1 MTESR
6 NVRSWIRIVG
16 VCLAVALAGFLAW
29 RVWAEVRARR
39 VTAELREEGH
49 PLTFHEFAERYA
61 SGQPPDADNAAVLY
75 LEAMDA
81 YERELG
87 AAPPND
93 LVPIIGFADL
103 PPRGESFP
111 PEQAEAVEAHLDTF
125 TDTLAL
131 LREAAKRPACH
142 WPLDFAWPAESES
155 PYPNMGL
162 FRGFSRLLTLQALWQ
177 AHHGQGEDAAKIL
190 LTHWALVTNLQKA
203 PMEIINLNRIN
214 LQGMAQDSITDVLSR
229 VDLPDAYRAELAA
242 LLEEA
247 ETADNLR
254 EIVQTEWLIYWDPRM
269 VVWELEGM
277 CPIPALPRNPDWIG
291 LRAALYRLL
300 GGQARDTPRLAEVYR
315 ACLEHAER
323 SRPARLRHW
332 PAFEEWLLNAE
343 IPSFFAREAPT
354 WAAPRD
360 MSGAAVSFAGFTG
373 HQMQIIR
380 ATSTAAA
387 RAGLAVDAYRQDHG
401 RLPETLEQ
409 LVPDYVDEIPKDYY
423 TGARLGYLHDD
434 PAYAVFDAG
443 LEAVQHE
450 PWAAALLEQP
460 AYRADSRI
468 FAIHWT
474 PDEVADMLEE

>member
-1 MTESR
+1 MMGSR
-6 NVRSWIRIVG
+6 SVGSWIRIVG

-29 RVWAEVRARR
+29 RAWAEVRARR

-93 LVPIIGFADL
+93 LVPIIGFAD
-103 PPRGESFP
+103 PPPPGEPFP
-111 PEQAEAVEAHLDTF
+111 PEQAEAVKAYLDAF

-131 LREAAKRPACH
+131 LGKAAERPACH
-142 WPLDFAWPAESES
+142 WPLDFAWPAESGCTS
-155 PYPNMGL
+155 IAP
-162 FRGFSRLLTLQALWQ
+162 FRSFSRLLNLKALWQ
-177 AHHGQGEDAAKIL
+177 AHHGQGEDAAKTL
-190 LTHWALVTNLQKA
+190 LTHWVFVRNLQKA
-203 PMEIINLNRIN
+203 KMYIFS
-214 LQGMAQDSITDVLSR
+214 LQSTSFQGLAEYSITDVLSR
-229 VDLPDAYRAELAA
+229 VDFPDAYHAELAA
-242 LLEEA
+242 LLEEV
-247 ETADNLR
+247 ETTDNLR
-254 EIVQTEWLIYWDPRM
+254 EIVQTEWLIYWDPEM
-269 VVWELEGM
+269 VVGELKGLRAL
-277 CPIPALPRNPDWIG
+277 PTLPRNPDWVG

-332 PAFEEWLLNAE
+332 PAFEEWLLDAE
-343 IPSFFAREAPT
+343 IPSFFVREAPS
-354 WAAPRD
+354 WAAPRNL
-360 MSGAAVSFAGFTG
+360 SGASVSFAGLTG
-373 HQMQIIR
+373 PHEMQIIR

-409 LVPDYVDEIPKDYY
+409 LVPDYLDKVPKDYY
-423 TGARLGYLHDD
+423 TGAPLAYMHDD
-434 PAYAVFDAG
+434 PAYAVYDVG
-443 LEAVQHE
+443 LEAVQDE
-450 PWAAALLEQP
+450 PWAAALLEQLG
-460 AYRADSRI
+460 YGNVIRI